1 MKLKITALILI
12 ILCLFISGCGG
23 GGTGITSAVPQT
35 ISPAAETASLEFQV
49 PWPEDGEDMS
59 AQVIQ
64 PEVVKIQVKITGDNI
79 STPIIIILNKG
90 ETTKVITDVPAG
102 NLQIEFTGL
111 DANGNVLSSRITNV
125 TVTAGQTLPVSV
137 ILGVSILSDGFFP
150 STITL
155 YKGDTLVFVNN
166 DGLTHSFSVPGL
178 FNSGDLPAR
187 GTFSYTFGNTSLK
200 TYTCTREDGKILII
214 IIKDGDYATQP
225 TAYPSREIFVNN
237 LDNEGGDETGDGTI
251 SKPYETIGKGVE
263 VANRDY
269 TVGTINLRALE
280 NHKRDINASS
290 LYAPYYD
297 PNTSL
302 TLRSNLTIR
311 KYPYDQ
317 NECIVNFYKIDAST
331 SGAGFIL
338 SGNNTVEGIEIT
350 GVMGGSGIKV
360 SGNNCNINKCIIAGN
375 GSAVPM
381 GRSEKSSPYEQYI
394 NGGGINIAS
403 GSCNVTNCFIFENYA
418 ITEEPLQEN
427 KGDKKLLR
435 EDKVEKIYNDIPT
448 TLPDYG
454 YGGGIFVNTS
464 ALCNVTNS
472 CIALNVALFGAG
484 IANFGTCTVTGSIE
498 ECYINSIDDTDDF
511 DSLANVQ
518 FPNLIG
524 GNYALYGGGAIGNK
538 GTCTLHTLI
547 LMNFAGPSN
556 FYTKT
561 AQIKAHESIPTGFN
575 GGGGIINIGSCNIT
589 GSIIVNNEACSY
601 GGGICNT
608 AYPPQIGTC
617 NISGNTLISDNIACT
632 EDGGGIHNIGKCT
645 ITDCTITYNLAKNQ
659 GGGISNAYYEFDSG
673 KVTGD
678 CTISRTSIGAD
689 TIEYG
694 NAAGYGGGIYNE
706 AKCILTSGVK
716 IMGNITDND
725 GGGIY
730 NNQGG
735 ICNFGAAPG
744 IIEGNHA
751 NYQGY
756 TTGIGGGIYDCTH
769 TILYPPTDKIFGNG
783 NYRGVPPVIDNISYL

>member
-1 MKLKITALILI
+1 MKLKLTVLI
-12 ILCLFISGCGG
+12 IAIMCLFISGCGG
-23 GGTGITSAVPQT
+23 GTGPASVVPQS
-35 ISPAAETASLEFQV
+35 ISPAAETASLELQI
-49 PWPEDGEDMS
+49 PWPKDGEDMS

-90 ETTKVITDVPAG
+90 ETTKLISGLPAG

-111 DANGNVLSSRITNV
+111 DASGNVLSSRITNV
-125 TVTAGQTLPVSV
+125 TVTAGQTLSVSV

-178 FNSGDLPAR
+178 FVSGDVPAG
-187 GTFSYTFGNTSLK
+187 GTFSYTFGNTSLR

-225 TAYPSREIFVNN
+225 TAYPSREIFVDN
-237 LDNEGGDETGDGTI
+237 LHEGGDDTGDGTI
-251 SKPYETIGKGVE
+251 SNPYETIDKGVE

-269 TVGTINLRALE
+269 TVGTINLRALATDNRE
-280 NHKRDINASS
+280 INAQIICGG
-290 LYAPYYD
+290 LYD
-297 PNTSL
+297 PNTYL

-311 KYPYDQ
+311 KYPYDE
-317 NECIVNFYKIDAST
+317 NECIVKFYKIDASK

-360 SGNNCNINKCIIAGN
+360 SGNNCKINKCIIAGN

-381 GRSEKSSPYEQYI
+381 GRLEKSSPYEQYI

-403 GSCNVTNCFIFENYA
+403 GSCNVTNCFILENYA
-418 ITEEPLQEN
+418 ITELPLKEN
-427 KGDKKLLR
+427 KGNKKLVR
-435 EDKVEKIYNDIPT
+435 ESKVEKIYNDIPV

-498 ECYINSIDDTDDF
+498 ECYINSIDETDDF
-511 DSLANVQ
+511 DSLADVQ

-547 LMNFAGPSN
+547 LMNFSGPSN

-561 AQIKAHESIPTGFN
+561 SQIKAHEIIPTGFN

-617 NISGNTLISDNIACT
+617 NISGNTLISDNIAFT

-645 ITDCTITYNLAKNQ
+645 ITNCTITYNQAKNQ

-673 KVTGD
+673 KVTGN
-678 CTISRTSIGAD
+678 CTISSSLIGAD
-689 TIEYG
+689 TIKYG

-706 AKCILTSGVK
+706 AVCKFSSGGTIK
-716 IMGNITDND
+716 NNSAFNQ

-730 NNQGG
+730 NDTGGVMDFGTAGG
-735 ICNFGAAPG
+735 IIDYNNASDA
-744 IIEGNHA
+744 
-751 NYQGY
+751 
-756 TTGIGGGIYDCTH
+756 GGGIYDNNNPT
-769 TILYPPTDKIFGNG
+769 TIN
-783 NYRGVPPVIDNISYL
+783 NPPVPWTYGTNNNVPQNFSSAP

>member
-35 ISPAAETASLEFQV
+35 ISPAAETASLELQI
-49 PWPEDGEDMS
+49 PWPKDGENMS

-79 STPIIIILNKG
+79 STPIIVYLNKG
-90 ETTKVITDVPAG
+90 DSTKLISGLPAG

-111 DANGNVLSSRITNV
+111 DVNGNVLSSRITNV
-125 TVTAGQTLPVSV
+125 TVTAGQTLSVSV

-150 STITL
+150 STITI

-166 DGLTHSFSVPGL
+166 DGITHSFSVPEL
-178 FNSGDLPAR
+178 FNSGDVPAR
-187 GTFSYTFGNTSLK
+187 GTFSYKFGNTSLR

-225 TAYPSREIFVNN
+225 TAVPENIKEIFVDN
-237 LDNEGGDETGDGTI
+237 LNGSDPNGDGTI
-251 SKPYETIGKGVE
+251 TKPYETIDKGVE
-263 VANRDY
+263 VANSDY
-269 TVGTINLRALE
+269 TVGTINLRVLSNE
-280 NHKRDINASS
+280 NREIIASTPF
-290 LYAPYYD
+290 APYYE

-311 KYPYDQ
+311 KYPYDR

-338 SGNNTVEGIEIT
+338 SGNNTIDGIEIT

-360 SGNNCNINKCIIAGN
+360 SGNNCNISKCVIQSN
-375 GSAVPM
+375 GSIGGKKKA
-381 GRSEKSSPYEQYI
+381 EKTFTEEAGL

-403 GSCNVTNCFIFENYA
+403 GSCNVSSCFIFQNSA
-418 ITEEPLQEN
+418 IDIQPLPD
-427 KGDKKLLR
+427 DKK
-435 EDKVEKIYNDIPT
+435 EIKNNYIDIPEN
-448 TLPDYG
+448 LPDYG

-464 ALCNVTNS
+464 ALCTVTNS
-472 CIALNVALFGAG
+472 CIALNIALFGAG
-484 IANFGTCTVTGSIE
+484 IANFGTCNITGSIE

-511 DSLANVQ
+511 DSLADVQ

-538 GTCTLHTLI
+538 GTCNLHTVI

-561 AQIKAHESIPTGFN
+561 SQIKANESIPTGFN
-575 GGGGIINIGSCNIT
+575 GGGGIINIGSCNVT
-589 GSIIVNNEACSY
+589 GSIIVSNTADSY

-608 AYPPQIGTC
+608 AYPPQIGIC
-617 NISGNTLISDNIACT
+617 NISGNTLISDNVACT

-645 ITDCTITYNLAKNQ
+645 ITDCTIKYNQAKNQ
-659 GGGISNAYYEFDSG
+659 GGGISNAYYPFDSG
-673 KVTGD
+673 TIKGE
-678 CTISRTSIGAD
+678 CTITRTSISGESTGD
-689 TIEYG
+689 S
-694 NAAGYGGGIYNE
+694 NAANAGGGIYNE
-706 AKCILTSGVK
+706 ATCTIASAVMIKNNVA
-716 IMGNITDND
+716 NEN

-730 NNQGG
+730 NSSEGT
-735 ICNFGAAPG
+735 INFGTAPG
-744 IIEGNHA
+744 VIEGNHA
-751 NYQGY
+751 DFYDK
-756 TTGIGGGIYDCTH
+756 TTGTGGGIYDGTNK
-769 TILYPPTDKIFGNG
+769 IPNPPVPGIFGTN
-783 NYRGVPPVIDNISYL
+783 NFRGSDEITVDNINGLP